1 MQMNSNMDN
10 KYDIYICYSRKDNE
24 VATDI
29 CHFLDQQGLSYWIDW
44 RNIESGDDY
53 AQSIVNAINSSK
65 LFLFIIS
72 ESSGKSNYCMN
83 ELAVALQ
90 FKKQVFPLYTD
101 QTPFSEELSLL
112 IGNLSWADYSDKYR
126 WQRDLLQYFHNNTD
140 KEFTTPNEEYK
151 ERTREC
157 KTISWSSVRIGEEE
171 KDALLKI
178 CCNRQCDVYIDGEY
192 LCEARNK
199 TIIKVPVEYGSYIL
213 SFEGKED
220 ADSYNTVA
228 IDILSGT
235 ESKAVIAEL
244 PETKDHSKNKEE
256 ITCFIAGSKRLMAE
270 RDKMRAVVA
279 NMYVK
284 WKSRNFLIET
294 YSFDNFNHTAS
305 EIGHQEE
312 YNQFIKNDADLVL
325 FLFDDE
331 VGKETEK
338 ELNIAINSFK
348 AKKHPQYIIYSK
360 IKESG
365 SPAIESLKARLAKED
380 VYWVDY
386 ESIEDLANKFE
397 RDLNDYLVRMVYIKN
412 GN

>member
-1 MQMNSNMDN
+1 MEE

-29 CHFLDQQGLSYWIDW
+29 CHFLDQQGLSYWIDK
-44 RNIESGDDY
+44 RNIESGDNY
-53 AQSIVNAINSSK
+53 AQSIVNAINDSI
-65 LFLFIIS
+65 LFLFIVS
-72 ESSGKSNYCMN
+72 ESSGKSKFCIN
-83 ELAVALQ
+83 ELAFAKQ
-90 FKKQVFPLYTD
+90 NKKIIFPIIIDQVPI
-101 QTPFSEELSLL
+101 SNELLFF
-112 IGNLSWADYSDKYR
+112 IADISWVKYSDKNR
-126 WQRDLLQYFHNNTD
+126 WQSDLLHYFQNRIE
-140 KEFTTPNEEYK
+140 KEVSIPQNKKSEKLIYDDSPS
-151 ERTREC
+151 
-157 KTISWSSVRIGEEE
+157 SWSSLRIGDEE

-178 CCNRQCDVYIDGEY
+178 CCNRLCDVYIDGEY

-199 TIIKVPVEYGSYIL
+199 VIINVPVEYGSYIL
-213 SFEGKED
+213 GFEDKEN
-220 ADSYNTVA
+220 AESYKVLA

-235 ESKAVIAEL
+235 KSKAVAVEL
-244 PETKDHSKNKEE
+244 PETKGHNKNKEE

-294 YSFDNFNHTAS
+294 YSFDNFNHTVS

-360 IKESG
+360 ITESE

-386 ESIEDLANKFE
+386 ETIEDLANKFE

-412 GN
+412 KN

>member
-1 MQMNSNMDN
+1 MDN
-10 KYDIYICYSRKDNE
+10 KYDIYICYSRRDNE

-29 CHFLDQQGLSYWIDW
+29 CHFLDQQGLSYWID
-44 RNIESGDDY
+44 RRGIESGDYY
-53 AQSIVNAINSSK
+53 AQSVVKAIQVSN

-72 ESSGKSNYCMN
+72 ENSGKSRFCIN
-83 ELAVALQ
+83 ELDVALQ
-90 FKKQVFPLYTD
+90 FKKHIFPLRID
-101 QTPFSEELSLL
+101 QASYSDELEFRIATL
-112 IGNLSWADYSDKYR
+112 NWADYSNKSK
-126 WQRDLLQYFHNNTD
+126 WQRDLSHYFENRSEISVKPEEKSEQHISDD
-140 KEFTTPNEEYK
+140 KPS
-151 ERTREC
+151 
-157 KTISWSSVRIGEEE
+157 SWSSVRVGDEE

-192 LCEARNK
+192 ICEVGNK
-199 TIIKVPVEYGSYIL
+199 VIINVPVEYGSYIL
-213 SFEGKED
+213 SFEDKDD
-220 ADSYNTVA
+220 ADSYRTMA

-235 ESKAVIAEL
+235 KSKAVAVEL
-244 PETKDHSKNKEE
+244 PETKYHNKNKEE

-360 IKESG
+360 IKETV
-365 SPAIESLKARLAKED
+365 SPAIESLKVRLAKED

-412 GN
+412 KN

>member
-1 MQMNSNMDN
+1 MEN

-24 VATDI
+24 VATEI
-29 CHFLDQQGLSYWIDW
+29 CQFLDQQGLTYWID
-44 RNIESGDDY
+44 RTGITSGDAY
-53 AQSIVNAINSSK
+53 AQYVVNAIQTSH

-72 ESSGKSNYCMN
+72 ESSEKSRFCIN
-83 ELAVALQ
+83 ELDIALRYN
-90 FKKQVFPLYTD
+90 KHVFPLRID
-101 QTPFSEELSLL
+101 QTSFSGQLSSRIGTL
-112 IGNLSWADYSDKYR
+112 IWTDYSNKCK
-126 WQRDLLQYFHNNTD
+126 WQRDLLHYFQNSTEKD
-140 KEFTTPNEEYK
+140 YRVTQ
-151 ERTREC
+151 RELPEQSTNDN
-157 KTISWSSVRIGEEE
+157 KPSSWSSVRIGEKE

-192 LCEARNK
+192 ICEARNK
-199 TIIKVPVEYGSYIL
+199 VIIKVPVEYGSYIL
-213 SFEGKED
+213 GFEDKED
-220 ADSYNTVA
+220 ADSYKTLA
-228 IDILSGT
+228 IEIPSGT
-235 ESKAVIAEL
+235 KSKAIAVEM
-244 PETKDHSKNKEE
+244 PEYKGYNKNKEE

-360 IKESG
+360 IKESV

-386 ESIEDLANKFE
+386 ESLEDLAIKFE

-412 GN
+412 KN

>member
-1 MQMNSNMDN
+1 MEN

-29 CHFLDQQGLSYWIDW
+29 CHFFDQQGLSYWID
-44 RNIESGDDY
+44 RRRIESGDNY
-53 AQSIVNAINSSK
+53 AQSIVNAINDSN

-72 ESSGKSNYCMN
+72 ESSGKSKFCIN
-83 ELAVALQ
+83 ELAFARQ
-90 FKKQVFPLYTD
+90 NKKIIFPIRVD
-101 QTPFSEELSLL
+101 QTPFSDELLFF
-112 IGNLSWADYSDKYR
+112 IADLSWADYSDKNR
-126 WQRDLLQYFHNNTD
+126 WQRDLLHYFQSDTE
-140 KEFTTPNEEYK
+140 KEIIATPSEKSEQQISDS
-151 ERTREC
+151 TPS
-157 KTISWSSVRIGEEE
+157 SWSSLRIGDEE

-178 CCNRQCDVYIDGEY
+178 CCNRLCDVYIDGEY
-192 LCEARNK
+192 LCEAKNK
-199 TIIKVPVEYGSYIL
+199 VIINVPVEYGSYIL
-213 SFEGKED
+213 GFEDKEN
-220 ADSYNTVA
+220 AESYKVLA

-235 ESKAVIAEL
+235 KSKAVAVEL
-244 PETKDHSKNKEE
+244 PETKGHNKNKEE

-325 FLFDDE
+325 FLFDNE

-338 ELNIAINSFK
+338 ELNVAINSFK

-360 IKESG
+360 IKESV
-365 SPAIESLKARLAKED
+365 SPAIESLKAKLAIED

-386 ESIEDLANKFE
+386 ESLEDLAVKFE

-412 GN
+412 RK

>member
-1 MQMNSNMDN
+1 MEN
-10 KYDIYICYSRKDNE
+10 KYDIYICYSRKDHD
-24 VATDI
+24 VVTDI
-29 CHFLDQQGLSYWIDW
+29 CHFLDKHGLSYWID
-44 RNIESGDDY
+44 RRGIESGDSY
-53 AQSIVNAINSSK
+53 AQSIVNAIQTSD
-65 LFLFIIS
+65 LFLFLIS
-72 ESSGKSNYCMN
+72 ESSGNSRFCMN
-83 ELAVALQ
+83 ELSVAQRYSKRL
-90 FKKQVFPLYTD
+90 FPLLIDYSK
-101 QTPFSEELSLL
+101 PENLKELTFL
-112 IGNLSWADYSDKYR
+112 IGDISWANYSNKEK
-126 WQRDLLQYFHNNTD
+126 WQRDLLHYFQNSTEKDYPVTQKELPEQSTNNNKPSLWT
-140 KEFTTPNEEYK
+140 
-151 ERTREC
+151 
-157 KTISWSSVRIGEEE
+157 SVRIGEKE

-178 CCNRQCDVYIDGEY
+178 CCNRLCDVYLDGEY
-192 LCEARNK
+192 ICEVGNK
-199 TIIKVPVEYGSYIL
+199 VIINVPVEYGSYIL
-213 SFEGKED
+213 SFEDKED
-220 ADSYNTVA
+220 AESYKTLAV
-228 IDILSGT
+228 DIQSGT
-235 ESKAVIAEL
+235 KSKAVAVEM
-244 PETKDHSKNKEE
+244 PESKETKNKEE

-284 WKSRNFLIET
+284 WKNHNFLIET

-360 IKESG
+360 IKESV

-397 RDLNDYLVRMVYIKN
+397 RDLNDYLVRMVYIKSKS
-412 GN
+412 

>member
-1 MQMNSNMDN
+1 MEI

-24 VATDI
+24 VATEI
-29 CHFLDQQGLSYWIDW
+29 CHFLDQHGLTYWID
-44 RNIESGDDY
+44 RRTIESGDIF
-53 AQSIVNAINSSK
+53 AKSIVKAIQDSK

-72 ESSGKSNYCMN
+72 ENSNQSRFCIN
-83 ELAVALQ
+83 ELDVALLY
-90 FKKQVFPLYTD
+90 KKRIFPLKIN
-101 QTPFSEELSLL
+101 QTSYSDEISFR
-112 IGNLSWADYSDKYR
+112 IGDLSWANYSDKNR
-126 WQRDLLQYFHNNTD
+126 WQRFLLQYFRNSTE
-140 KEFTTPNEEYK
+140 KEKNATPK
-151 ERTREC
+151 ERSVQQISDN
-157 KTISWSSVRIGEEE
+157 KPSSWSSVRIGEQE

-178 CCNRQCDVYIDGEY
+178 YCNRLCDVYIDGEY
-192 LCEARNK
+192 VCEAKNK
-199 TIIKVPVEYGSYIL
+199 AIINVPIEYGSYIL
-213 SFEGKED
+213 SFEDQED
-220 ADSYNTVA
+220 SDSYKTIAV
-228 IDILSGT
+228 DILSGT
-235 ESKAVIAEL
+235 KSKAIAVEMPESKGQNKE
-244 PETKDHSKNKEE
+244 KEE

-325 FLFDDE
+325 FLFFFFL
-331 VGKETEK
+331 GMETEK

-348 AKKHPQYIIYSK
+348 TKKHPQYIIYSK
-360 IKESG
+360 IKDSV

-386 ESIEDLANKFE
+386 ESMEDLANKFE
-397 RDLNDYLVRMVYIKN
+397 RDLNDYLVRMVYIKSKN
-412 GN
+412 

>member
-1 MQMNSNMDN
+1 MDN
-10 KYDIYICYSRKDNE
+10 KYDIYICYSRRDNE

-29 CHFLDQQGLSYWIDW
+29 CHFLDQQGLSYWID
-44 RNIESGDDY
+44 RRGIESGDYY
-53 AQSIVNAINSSK
+53 AQSVVKAIQASN

-72 ESSGKSNYCMN
+72 ENSSKSRSCIN
-83 ELAVALQ
+83 ELDVALQ
-90 FKKQVFPLYTD
+90 FKKYIFPLRID
-101 QTPFSEELSLL
+101 QASFSDELEFR
-112 IGNLSWADYSDKYR
+112 IATLSWADYSNKSK
-126 WQRDLLQYFHNNTD
+126 WKKDLLHYFQNRSENSVKPEEKSEQHISDD
-140 KEFTTPNEEYK
+140 KP
-151 ERTREC
+151 
-157 KTISWSSVRIGEEE
+157 SWSSLRIGEEE

-178 CCNRQCDVYIDGEY
+178 CCNRLCDVYIDGEY

-199 TIIKVPVEYGSYIL
+199 VIIKVPVEYGSYIL
-213 SFEGKED
+213 GFEDKKDVE
-220 ADSYNTVA
+220 SYKTLA

-235 ESKAVIAEL
+235 KSKAVAVEL
-244 PETKDHSKNKEE
+244 PETKGHNKNKEE

-360 IKESG
+360 IKETV

-412 GN
+412 KN

>member
-1 MQMNSNMDN
+1 MDN
-10 KYDIYICYSRKDNE
+10 KYDIYICYSRRDNE

-29 CHFLDQQGLSYWIDW
+29 CHFLDQQGLSYWID
-44 RNIESGDDY
+44 RRGIESGDYY
-53 AQSIVNAINSSK
+53 AQSVVKAIQASN

-72 ESSGKSNYCMN
+72 ENSGKSRFCIN
-83 ELAVALQ
+83 ELDVALQ
-90 FKKQVFPLYTD
+90 FKKHIFPLRID
-101 QTPFSEELSLL
+101 QAS
-112 IGNLSWADYSDKYR
+112 YSDELEYR
-126 WQRDLLQYFHNNTD
+126 IATLNWANYSNKEKWQRDLLHCFKNCAEKDYRVTQ
-140 KEFTTPNEEYK
+140 KELPEQSTNDNKPS
-151 ERTREC
+151 
-157 KTISWSSVRIGEEE
+157 SWSSVRIGDEE

-178 CCNRQCDVYIDGEY
+178 CCNRLCDVFIDGEY
-192 LCEARNK
+192 LCEAKNK
-199 TIIKVPVEYGSYIL
+199 VIVNVPVECGSYIL
-213 SFEGKED
+213 GFEDKENT
-220 ADSYNTVA
+220 DSYKIVA

-235 ESKAVIAEL
+235 KSKAIAVDMPESKG
-244 PETKDHSKNKEE
+244 HNKNKEE

-360 IKESG
+360 IKESV
-365 SPAIESLKARLAKED
+365 SPAIESLKVRLAKED

-412 GN
+412 KN

>member
-1 MQMNSNMDN
+1 MNCNMEN

-29 CHFLDQQGLSYWIDW
+29 CNFLDQQGLSYWID
-44 RNIESGDDY
+44 RRGIESGDDY
-53 AQSIVNAINSSK
+53 AQSIVNAIKDSK

-72 ESSGKSNYCMN
+72 ESSGKSKFCMN
-83 ELAVALQ
+83 ELAFAVNN
-90 FKKQVFPLYTD
+90 KKTVIPLRID
-101 QTPFSEELSLL
+101 QAPLSDEILFF
-112 IGNLSWADYSDKYR
+112 ISDISWADYSDKIR
-126 WQRDLLQYFHNNTD
+126 WQRDLLHYFHNSTE
-140 KEFTTPNEEYK
+140 KEASTPQKKKSEQQISNDNPS
-151 ERTREC
+151 
-157 KTISWSSVRIGEEE
+157 SWSSMRIGDEE

-178 CCNRQCDVYIDGEY
+178 CCNRLCDVYIDGEY
-192 LCEARNK
+192 LCEAKNK
-199 TIIKVPVEYGSYIL
+199 VIVNVPIECGSYIL
-213 SFEGKED
+213 GFEDKENT
-220 ADSYNTVA
+220 DSYKIVA

-235 ESKAVIAEL
+235 KSKAIAVDMPESKG
-244 PETKDHSKNKEE
+244 HNKNKEE

-360 IKESG
+360 IKESA
-365 SPAIESLKARLAKED
+365 SLAIESLKARLAKED

-412 GN
+412 KN

>member
-1 MQMNSNMDN
+1 MNSNMDN
-10 KYDIYICYSRKDNE
+10 KYDIYICYSRNDNE
-24 VATDI
+24 IATDI
-29 CHFLDQQGLSYWIDW
+29 CHFLDQQGLSYWIDR

-53 AQSIVNAINSSK
+53 AQSIVNAINSSR
-65 LFLFIIS
+65 LFMFIIS
-72 ESSGKSNYCMN
+72 ESSGKSKFCMN

-90 FKKQVFPLYTD
+90 HKKQVFPLYTD
-101 QTPFSEELSLL
+101 HTPFSDELSFL
-112 IGNLSWADYSDKYR
+112 IGNLSWVDYSDKYR
-126 WQRDLLQYFHNNTD
+126 WQRDLLQYFHNSTD
-140 KEFTTPNEEYK
+140 KEFSTTPNEEFK
-151 ERTREC
+151 DSISVS
-157 KTISWSSVRIGEEE
+157 KTTSWSSVRIGEEE

-178 CCNRQCDVYIDGEY
+178 CCNKPCDVYIDGEY

-199 TIIKVPVEYGSYIL
+199 TIIKVPVEHGSYIL

-220 ADSYNTVA
+220 TDSYKIVA

-235 ESKAVIAEL
+235 KSKAVVVEL
-244 PETKDHSKNKEE
+244 PETKALSKNKEE

-348 AKKHPQYIIYSK
+348 TKKHPQYIIYSK
-360 IKESG
+360 IKESV

-397 RDLNDYLVRMVYIKN
+397 RDLNDYLVRMVYIKSKS
-412 GN
+412 

>member
-1 MQMNSNMDN
+1 MNCNMKN
-10 KYDIYICYSRKDNE
+10 KYDIYICYSREDNE
-24 VATDI
+24 VATEI
-29 CHFLDQQGLSYWIDW
+29 CHFLDQQGLSYWID
-44 RNIESGDDY
+44 RRGIEPGDDY
-53 AQSIVNAINSSK
+53 AQSIVNAINDSK

-72 ESSGKSNYCMN
+72 ENSGKSRFCMN
-83 ELAVALQ
+83 ELAFAVNN
-90 FKKQVFPLYTD
+90 KKTVIPLRID
-101 QTPFSEELSLL
+101 QAPLSDE
-112 IGNLSWADYSDKYR
+112 ISFFIANISWADYSDKNR
-126 WQRDLLQYFHNNTD
+126 WQRDLLNYFQNSTEKDHCVTQ
-140 KEFTTPNEEYK
+140 KELPEQSTNDNKPY
-151 ERTREC
+151 
-157 KTISWSSVRIGEEE
+157 SWSSVRIGEKE

-178 CCNRQCDVYIDGEY
+178 CCNRQCDVYIDGKY

-199 TIIKVPVEYGSYIL
+199 VIINVPVEYGSYIL
-213 SFEGKED
+213 GFEDKEE
-220 ADSYNTVA
+220 AESYKTLA

-235 ESKAVIAEL
+235 KSKAVAVEL
-244 PETKDHSKNKEE
+244 PEAKGHNKNKEE
-256 ITCFIAGSKRLMAE
+256 ITCFIAGSKRMMAE

-284 WKSRNFLIET
+284 WKSHNFLIET

-360 IKESG
+360 IKESM
-365 SPAIESLKARLAKED
+365 SPAIESLKVRLAKED

-397 RDLNDYLVRMVYIKN
+397 RDLNDYLVRMVYIKTKS
-412 GN
+412 

>member
-1 MQMNSNMDN
+1 MDN

-29 CHFLDQQGLSYWIDW
+29 CHFFDQQGLSYWID
-44 RNIESGDDY
+44 RRRIESGDNY
-53 AQSIVNAINSSK
+53 AQSIVNAIKDSN

-72 ESSGKSNYCMN
+72 ESSGKSKFCIN
-83 ELAVALQ
+83 ELAFARQ
-90 FKKQVFPLYTD
+90 NKKIIFPIRID
-101 QTPFSEELSLL
+101 QTPFSDELSFL
-112 IGNLSWADYSDKYR
+112 IAELYRFDYFNKEE
-126 WQRDLLQYFHNNTD
+126 WQRGLLHYFQNSTEKD
-140 KEFTTPNEEYK
+140 YRVIQKELSEQSTNDNKPS
-151 ERTREC
+151 
-157 KTISWSSVRIGEEE
+157 SWSSVRIGEEE

-178 CCNRQCDVYIDGEY
+178 CCNRLCDVYIDGDY

-199 TIIKVPVEYGSYIL
+199 VIINVPVEYGSYIL
-213 SFEGKED
+213 GFEDKEN
-220 ADSYNTVA
+220 AESYKVLA

-235 ESKAVIAEL
+235 KSKAVAVEL
-244 PETKDHSKNKEE
+244 PETKGHNKNKEE

-312 YNQFIKNDADLVL
+312 YNQFIKNDADLAL

-348 AKKHPQYIIYSK
+348 AKKHPQYIIYSM
-360 IKESG
+360 IKESV
-365 SPAIESLKARLAKED
+365 SPAIESLKARLVKED

-386 ESIEDLANKFE
+386 ESLEDLAVKFE

-412 GN
+412 KN

>member
-1 MQMNSNMDN
+1 MEN
-10 KYDIYICYSRKDNE
+10 KYDIYICYSRNDNE

-29 CHFLDQQGLSYWIDW
+29 CHFLDQQGLSYWID
-44 RNIESGDDY
+44 RRGIESGEAF
-53 AQSIVNAINSSK
+53 AQSVVDAIQGSE
-65 LFLFIIS
+65 LFLYIIS
-72 ESSGKSNYCMN
+72 ESSGKSKYCLN
-83 ELAVALQ
+83 ELSFALQ
-90 FKKQVFPLYTD
+90 YRKHIFPLIID
-101 QTPFSEELSLL
+101 QAPFSDELSFL
-112 IGNLSWADYSDKYR
+112 IAELYRFDYSNKEE
-126 WQRDLLQYFHNNTD
+126 WQRGLLHYFQNSTEKD
-140 KEFTTPNEEYK
+140 YRVIQKELSEQSTNDNKPS
-151 ERTREC
+151 
-157 KTISWSSVRIGEEE
+157 SWSSVRIGEEE

-178 CCNRQCDVYIDGEY
+178 CCNRRCDVYIDGEY
-192 LCEARNK
+192 ICEVGNK
-199 TIIKVPVEYGSYIL
+199 VIINVPVEYGSYIL
-213 SFEGKED
+213 GFEDKED
-220 ADSYNTVA
+220 AESYKVLA

-235 ESKAVIAEL
+235 KSKAVAVEL
-244 PETKDHSKNKEE
+244 PETKGRNRNKEE

-325 FLFDDE
+325 FLFDNE

-338 ELNIAINSFK
+338 ELNVAINSFK

-360 IKESG
+360 IKESV
-365 SPAIESLKARLAKED
+365 SPAIESLKAKLAIED

-412 GN
+412 KK

>member
-1 MQMNSNMDN
+1 MENEN
-10 KYDIYICYSRKDNE
+10 KYDVYICYSRKDHE
-24 VATDI
+24 VAKDI
-29 CHFLDQQGLSYWIDW
+29 SHFLDQHGLSYWIDI
-44 RNIESGDDY
+44 REIASGDSY
-53 AQSIVNAINSSK
+53 AQSIVNAIRAST
-65 LFLFIIS
+65 LFLFILS
-72 ESSGKSNYCMN
+72 ESSSNSNFCIN
-83 ELAVALQ
+83 ELSIAKSYNKIL
-90 FKKQVFPLYTD
+90 FPLTVDYSYQVMSD
-101 QTPFSEELSLL
+101 KLAFL
-112 IGNLSWADYSDKYR
+112 IGNISWANYSDKNR
-126 WQRDLLQYFHNNTD
+126 WQRDLLQYLQNSTEKGVSTPQKKKSEQQNTD
-140 KEFTTPNEEYK
+140 DNLS
-151 ERTREC
+151 
-157 KTISWSSVRIGEEE
+157 SWSSMSIGDEE

-178 CCNRQCDVYIDGEY
+178 CCNRLSDVYIDGEY
-192 LCEARNK
+192 LCEAGKK
-199 TIIKVPVEYGSYIL
+199 TIINVQVEYGSYIL
-213 SFEGKED
+213 GFEDKENT
-220 ADSYNTVA
+220 DSYKTIA

-235 ESKAVIAEL
+235 KSKAVSVEL
-244 PETKDHSKNKEE
+244 PETKGYNMNKEE

-325 FLFDDE
+325 FLFDDK
-331 VGKETEK
+331 VGKETVK

-365 SPAIESLKARLAKED
+365 SRAIEILKARLAKED

-386 ESIEDLANKFE
+386 ESMEDLAVKFE

-412 GN
+412 H

>member
-1 MQMNSNMDN
+1 MEN
-10 KYDIYICYSRKDNE
+10 KYDIYICYSRKDHK

-29 CHFLDQQGLSYWIDW
+29 CNFLDQHGLSYWID
-44 RNIESGDDY
+44 RRGIESGDNY
-53 AQSIVNAINSSK
+53 AQSIVNAIQTSD
-65 LFLFIIS
+65 LFLFLIS
-72 ESSGKSNYCMN
+72 GSSGNSRFCIN
-83 ELAVALQ
+83 ELSVAQRYSKRL
-90 FKKQVFPLYTD
+90 FPLLIDYSG
-101 QTPFSEELSLL
+101 QENLKELTFL
-112 IGNLSWADYSDKYR
+112 IGDIHWANYSNKDK
-126 WQRDLLQYFHNNTD
+126 WQRELLYYFQDSTEKDNRITQKEVLEQPISDD
-140 KEFTTPNEEYK
+140 KPS
-151 ERTREC
+151 
-157 KTISWSSVRIGEEE
+157 SWSSVGIGEEE
-171 KDALLKI
+171 KDAILKI
-178 CCNRQCDVYIDGEY
+178 CCNRLCDVYIDGEY
-192 LCEARNK
+192 LCESRNK
-199 TIIKVPVEYGSYIL
+199 AIINVPVEYGSYIL
-213 SFEGKED
+213 SFEDKED
-220 ADSYNTVA
+220 AESYKTLAV
-228 IDILSGT
+228 DIQPGT
-235 ESKAVIAEL
+235 KSKAVAVEM
-244 PETKDHSKNKEE
+244 PESKGTKNKEE

-284 WKSRNFLIET
+284 WKNHNFLIET

-360 IKESG
+360 IKESV
-365 SPAIESLKARLAKED
+365 SPAIESLKARLARED

-397 RDLNDYLVRMVYIKN
+397 RDLNDYLVRMVYIKSKS
-412 GN
+412 